1 MKKFILIIGM
11 VCVGITFMT
20 QCMPD
25 NPTAPS
31 GIFNKKG
38 EEFAGSANCNSCHKE
53 ISKSFSHTS
62 HAHTSAEANA
72 KTVKGSFYPGK
83 NIFALNYYE
92 RVVMEKRDS
101 GMYQQALHGK
111 VIGESNR
118 FDIVI
123 GSGQG
128 GQSYLYWKND
138 GLFQLPVSYFGP
150 ADSWSGSPGYNDFA
164 VNFKRTVTA
173 RCMECH
179 STFASALFPENI
191 ASNRFKKSAIIYGVS
206 CESCHGP
213 AAKHASYHQT
223 HPEEKKAMYV
233 IAPGKLNRQLQL
245 DLCGI
250 CHSGLQEALKPAF
263 NFTPGDSLSLYY
275 RINNDTSNP
284 DNADVHGNKFAL
296 FQSSKCFRM
305 SPSMTCSTCH
315 NTHENEKGNQEIF
328 AAKCMSC
335 HTGDH
340 VSIPGIQHSST
351 NNLKPGEKNVPGPG
365 QEPGRV
371 MTQSEIKQN
380 CISCHMP
387 ARSSKSLTMR
397 LENEQTPRAAVL
409 RTHHIA
415 IYPEETGR
423 LYQYIDSVQKRK

>member
-1 MKKFILIIGM
+1 
-11 VCVGITFMT
+11 
-20 QCMPD
+20 MPD
-25 NPTAPS
+25 NPVTPS

-38 EEFAGSANCNSCHKE
+38 DEFAGSASCVSCHKE
-53 ISKSFSHTS
+53 ISESFSHTA
-62 HAHTSAEANA
+62 HAITSAEANA

-111 VIGESNR
+111 AVGESNR
-118 FDIVI
+118 FDIVV

-164 VNFKRTVTA
+164 INFKRTVTA

-179 STFASALFPENI
+179 STFAGALFPENI

-213 AAKHASYHQT
+213 AAKHASFHET
-223 HPEEKKAMYV
+223 HPEEKNARFV
-233 IAPGKLNRQLQL
+233 LGPGTLNRQLQL
-245 DLCGI
+245 DLCGL

-263 NFTPGDSLSLYY
+263 SFSPGDSLSLYY
-275 RINNDTSNP
+275 KINNDTSNP
-284 DNADVHGNKFAL
+284 DNVDVHGNKFAL

-315 NTHENEKGNQEIF
+315 NTHENERAKQEIF
-328 AAKCMSC
+328 VTKCMSC

-340 VSIPGIQHSST
+340 ASIPRVQNTTS
-351 NNLKPGEKNVPGPG
+351 NNLKPGEKHNPGSE
-365 QEPGRV
+365 QEQGPE
-371 MTQSEIKQN
+371 MTQAEIKQN
-380 CISCHMP
+380 CVSCHMP
-387 ARSSKSLTMR
+387 ARSSNSLTMR
-397 LENEQTPRAAVL
+397 LENEQAPRAAVL
-409 RTHHIA
+409 RTHHIS
-415 IYPEETGR
+415 IYPEETEK
-423 LYQYIDSVQKRK
+423 LYQYIDSTKGRVRKN